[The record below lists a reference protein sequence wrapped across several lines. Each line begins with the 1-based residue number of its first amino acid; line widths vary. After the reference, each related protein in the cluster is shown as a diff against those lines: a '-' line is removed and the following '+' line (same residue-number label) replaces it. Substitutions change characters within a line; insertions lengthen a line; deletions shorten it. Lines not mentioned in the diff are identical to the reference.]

1 VNLLK
6 ECYQWE
12 AEHVGGRTVRQ
23 YNDDGSENP
32 STMIVPEKVVR
43 ASILPRMVGLP
54 RHDVGLDPDRK
65 QRFVRRFARSF
76 EKRCET
82 NVESILALYKYAIV
96 DGRAKKVD
104 YSIRNGAVVPEGGYR
119 PEDVRGLDHLTTVGD
134 ALAVMGFDETTRLS
148 EFLVNMRVANPH
160 KAIGEQ
166 PPFYRDLSEKY
177 GLSIP
182 LGGLLSTLSMSDR
195 TRLGDFLEI
204 LGFPKAGS
212 RFEYVHCIETTH
224 YRLWVLSSS
233 GQALVTNPEYELYL

>member
-32 STMIVPEKVVR
+32 STLIVPEKVVR
-43 ASILPRMVGLP
+43 ASILPRVPGLP

-82 NVESILALYKYAIV
+82 NVESILALYKYTVV
-96 DGRAKKVD
+96 DGQTMKVD
-104 YSIRNGAVVPEGGYR
+104 WSIKDGRVEPVGYKR
-119 PEDVRGLDHLTTVGD
+119 EEVRGLDPLVSVGD
-134 ALAVMGFDETTRLS
+134 AFAVMGLDASSHLDK
-148 EFLVNMRVANPH
+148 FLVNMRVANPH

-166 PPFYRDLSEKY
+166 PPFCRDLSEKY